1 MNTTGQKLPLLEQ
14 VTCIAGEQNLPSA
27 TGVWANSP
35 APASYLVLTPIAD
48 VLDIYGDNAPSVEVE
63 HARANLYTHTNYLKL
78 RDRLTAAF
86 LNAGITIEARV
97 YVGFEAD
104 TGYHHYAF
112 DLATHHILLT
122 EGD

>member
-1 MNTTGQKLPLLEQ
+1 MNTTNQHTSLLESI
-14 VTCIAGEQNLPSA
+14 TRIAGEHNLPCA

-35 APASYLVLTPIAD
+35 APASYLVLTPVAD
-48 VLDIYGDNAPSVEVE
+48 ILEVYGDNAPGIEVE
-63 HARANLYTHTNYLKL
+63 HVRANLYTHANYLQL

-86 LNAGITIEARV
+86 LNAGITVEARV

-112 DLATHHILLT
+112 DLATHYTI
-122 EGD
+122 